1 MYKSMLNIRANMVI
15 QSCNATPSRVKQ
27 EHWDFKASLGS
38 RESLSKK
45 WKEEEKGENE
55 EKMI

>member
-1 MYKSMLNIRANMVI
+1 MDTSMLNIRANMVI
-15 QSCNATPSRVKQ
+15 QSCNATLSRVKQ
-27 EHWDFKASLGS
+27 DHWDFKASLGS

-55 EKMI
+55 KR